1 MAPQIVMNDGTSRHI
16 GKMESTTRHLTGKPK
31 KEDGDYRDS
40 PYRFYVKDL
49 NLKVDSKY
57 KKASPWKNGII

>member
-1 MAPQIVMNDGTSRHI
+1 MAPQIVMNDGESRHA
-16 GKMESTTRHLTGKPK
+16 GEMGRTTRHLTGKPK

-49 NLKVDSKY
+49 NLTVEPNY
-57 KKASPWKNGII
+57 KKSSPWKNEIK